1 MGFHQRGDD
10 GQAEAGA
17 AGVAGSPGV
26 GPPEAL
32 EDPPLRLPRDARPL
46 VGDLQLG
53 LVADPVDGDANG
65 GAGEG
70 VGAGVGQE
78 VVDDLAQPDRV
89 AEDDGRPLQLPHQGP
104 VRFDGG
110 EVGHRL
116 AGEGDE
122 VDRLS
127 LQHRL
132 AVEPGQQQQVLD

>member
-1 MGFHQRGDD
+1 
-10 GQAEAGA
+10 
-17 AGVAGSPGV
+17 
-26 GPPEAL
+26 
-32 EDPPLRLPRDARPL
+32 LRLPRDARPL

-70 VGAGVGQE
+70 VGTGVGQE

-110 EVGHRL
+110 EVGRRL